1 MNQEKVGNFI
11 ANCRKEKAM
20 TQVQFAEK
28 LGVTNKSVSKWETGK
43 CLPDAHLFRDIC
55 MILGISLNELFA
67 GEKISIE
74 NKDEK
79 FEETLL
85 LMTKDYQRKD
95 YKIITNS
102 YIFIIIL
109 VITMAINLSV
119 GGALLEGTPVLNNFL
134 FSILSVVACFI
145 LSKLSRENYFFQKI
159 IFLIS
164 TVVFISAW
172 SAFALNFFD
181 ASIKVRM
188 VIGWPCELVFYGARI
203 FLDWMAIYAFAGV
216 LSLANMLYTG
226 KNIKNL
232 EKS

>member
-1 MNQEKVGNFI
+1 
-11 ANCRKEKAM
+11 
-20 TQVQFAEK
+20 
-28 LGVTNKSVSKWETGK
+28 
-43 CLPDAHLFRDIC
+43 
-55 MILGISLNELFA
+55 
-67 GEKISIE
+67 
-74 NKDEK
+74 
-79 FEETLL
+79 
-85 LMTKDYQRKD
+85 
-95 YKIITNS
+95 
-102 YIFIIIL
+102 
-109 VITMAINLSV
+109 MAINLSV
-119 GGALLEGTPVLNNFL
+119 GGALLEGIPVLNNFL